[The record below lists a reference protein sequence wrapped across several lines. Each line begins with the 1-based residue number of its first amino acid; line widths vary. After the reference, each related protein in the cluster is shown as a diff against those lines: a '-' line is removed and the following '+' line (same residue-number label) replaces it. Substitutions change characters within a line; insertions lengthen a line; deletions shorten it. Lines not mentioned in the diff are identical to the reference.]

1 MSLPQVIVILCIQL
15 LIFFLFSILIH
26 IPIVFNKLQILK
38 IFFVVMVVLAVW
50 VVGGLKN
57 EKSSIFLP
65 SLLKRDKNDQ

>member
-38 IFFVVMVVLAVW
+38 IFFVVMVVLAV
-50 VVGGLKN
+50 
-57 EKSSIFLP
+57 
-65 SLLKRDKNDQ
+65 